1 MKLREY
7 QNNIA
12 IQAGNKLMAFGCCYL
27 SNGMSDGENAHGFI
41 CR

>member
-12 IQAGNKLMAFGCCYL
+12 IQAANKLTAL
-27 SNGMSDGENAHGFI
+27 LLPIDGMPDRENAHGFI